1 MGRYRP
7 SLRSLR
13 ACARPVSALRRAEP
27 EARGPGRAARAGRGR
42 AAAPHE
48 QRALEHD
55 GGDERGGG
63 VAGQDGPQEQ
73 HGGEVGVVA
82 ERAVVAD
89 LPVQRHD
96 DERQHHLVHDA
107 RAQELR
113 VLEVA
118 RGAPLRGRAR
128 APRSGLPCQEGA
140 AAATPRETARG
151 PRPARAGGHMLE
163 ASGAG
168 RRAAPWPA
176 CGCPSTRG
184 WWSPSAPPAPS
195 AARPRPAPPRAKPLS
210 AARAASHMQWRRA
223 AAAARR
229 AAARAGRA
237 PGSRGRS
244 AC

>member
-118 RGAPLRGRAR
+118 RGAPLRGRPR
-128 APRSGLPCQEGA
+128 APVRPALPGGGRGGGGA
-140 AAATPRETARG
+140 ARDRT
-151 PRPARAGGHMLE
+151 
-163 ASGAG
+163 
-168 RRAAPWPA
+168 RAAPGA
-176 CGCPSTRG
+176 CRRAHARG
-184 WWSPSAPPAPS
+184 RRGGAAGGTLASVRMPQYQGLVVSVRTASSFSCSSDTCAAPRQALQRSAPRGS
-195 AARPRPAPPRAKPLS
+195 GG
-210 AARAASHMQWRRA
+210 ASRRSGH
-223 AAAARR
+223 R
-229 AAARAGRA
+229 RA